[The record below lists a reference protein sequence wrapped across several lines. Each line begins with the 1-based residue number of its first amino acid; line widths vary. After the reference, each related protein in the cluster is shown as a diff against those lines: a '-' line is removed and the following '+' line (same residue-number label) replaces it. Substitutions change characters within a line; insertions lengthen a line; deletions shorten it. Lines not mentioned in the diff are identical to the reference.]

1 MQVTFFG
8 GALSLLPSRRAV
20 YVAAPP
26 HEPLEYRIQLLTAFP
41 RPPAHAAVATVE
53 TPDAAAGS
61 HIDVVNP
68 LRFQLACAA
77 NVVDV
82 VGVSSVDDDVIGAQ
96 PRGQVRKRTVDDC
109 CRPHKPDGAR
119 RCELVN
125 KVIERRRRG
134 GSVFRQFL
142 YRLSASIKHDALVA
156 GAQQTAHHV
165 RPHSSKT

>member
-8 GALSLLPSRRAV
+8 GALSLLASRRAV
-20 YVAAPP
+20 YVAAPRS
-26 HEPLEYRIQLLTAFP
+26 ERFEYRIEVLNDFRRAPDHL
-41 RPPAHAAVATVE
+41 AVATIE

-109 CRPHKPDGAR
+109 CRHHKPDGAR
-119 RCELVN
+119 
-125 KVIERRRRG
+125 
-134 GSVFRQFL
+134 
-142 YRLSASIKHDALVA
+142 
-156 GAQQTAHHV
+156 
-165 RPHSSKT
+165 